1 MSAHNW
7 RGLRRVF
14 RIPLGWMGVK
24 ADVDAELTFHIQGRI
39 DELMERGLS
48 RQDAEAET
56 RRLFGDYARIESE
69 VERIDRGMT
78 RRRTRAPD
86 GRSG

>member
-1 MSAHNW
+1 MSTHNW

-39 DELMERGLS
+39 DELMGRGC
-48 RQDAEAET
+48 ET
-56 RRLFGDYARIESE
+56 
-69 VERIDRGMT
+69 
-78 RRRTRAPD
+78 
-86 GRSG
+86 